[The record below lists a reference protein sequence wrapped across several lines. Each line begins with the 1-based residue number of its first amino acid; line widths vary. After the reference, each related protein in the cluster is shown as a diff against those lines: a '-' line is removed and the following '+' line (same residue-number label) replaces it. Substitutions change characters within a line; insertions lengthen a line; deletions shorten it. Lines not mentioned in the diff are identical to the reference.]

1 MRGAVRH
8 SDSPPYSSPLTPYL
22 GGMALGALRHR
33 NFRLFVGGQFV
44 SLVGTWMQTVAL
56 GWVVLELT
64 DSPFQVGLV
73 STLGALPVLLFTLY
87 GGVVADRMNKH
98 RMVLFLQ
105 VGMLIEA
112 LVLAILTHTGHITI
126 HWIQGLALIA
136 GTFAAFEIPA
146 RQAFVVEMVG
156 KEDLFTAVAINST
169 VFNGTRVIGPALA
182 GLLLAVA
189 GAAVSFYV
197 NAASYL
203 AVVAALV
210 LMRMPAVAP
219 PVRQGA
225 SGDLTALRE
234 GVRFLFSRPLQRT
247 LVLVTT
253 SFSIFGFAFIPMLPV
268 FARDVLHT
276 GSAGYGAMMSAVG
289 IGAALGAIG
298 AAIWGHRLQ
307 RERWVLPSA
316 IAFALMLVAA
326 GLAPNL
332 PVALLL
338 LALAGFAWVL
348 MAVFT
353 NTILQISSP
362 DALRGRVMGFYSF
375 MVVGLA
381 PFGSFQMGWMA
392 EHYGARVA
400 YVAGGIAC
408 GLVALFALARA
419 PRLER

>member
-1 MRGAVRH
+1 
-8 SDSPPYSSPLTPYL
+8 
-22 GGMALGALRHR
+22 MALGALRHR

-298 AAIWGHRLQ
+298 AAIWGHRLE

>member
-1 MRGAVRH
+1 
-8 SDSPPYSSPLTPYL
+8 
-22 GGMALGALRHR
+22 MALGALRHR

-182 GLLLAVA
+182 GLLLALA
-189 GAAVSFYV
+189 GAAVCFYV

-298 AAIWGHRLQ
+298 AAIWGHRLE

>member
-1 MRGAVRH
+1 VGL
-8 SDSPPYSSPLTPYL
+8 PLTLLRFPL
-22 GGMALGALRHR
+22 TSHAVHWGMALGALRHR
-33 NFRLFVGGQFV
+33 NFQLFVGGQFI

-64 DSPFQVGLV
+64 NSPFQVGLV

-98 RMVLFLQ
+98 RMVLVLQ
-105 VGMLIEA
+105 TGMLIEA
-112 LVLAILTHTGHITI
+112 LALAILTHTGHITV
-126 HWIQGLALIA
+126 HWIQVLALIA
-136 GTFAAFEIPA
+136 GLFSAFEIPA

-169 VFNGTRVIGPALA
+169 VFNGTRVLGPALA
-182 GLLLAVA
+182 GLLLAAA
-189 GAAVSFYV
+189 GAAVCFYV

-203 AVVAALV
+203 AVIGGLVA
-210 LMRMPAVAP
+210 MRMPTGTAVARP
-219 PVRQGA
+219 SGQ
-225 SGDLTALRE
+225 GDLHALKE
-234 GVRFLFSRPLQRT
+234 GVRFLFSQPLQRT

-298 AAIWGHRLQ
+298 AAIWGHRLE
-307 RERWVLPSA
+307 RERWVLPCA
-316 IAFALMLVAA
+316 VAFALMLVAA

-332 PVALLL
+332 TVALVL
-338 LALAGFAWVL
+338 LALVGFAWVL

-353 NTILQISSP
+353 NTILQITSP

-392 EHYGARVA
+392 EHYGARTA
-400 YVAGGIAC
+400 YVAGGAAC
-408 GLVALFALARA
+408 MLVAAFAWLRA
-419 PRLER
+419 PRMGR

>member
-1 MRGAVRH
+1 
-8 SDSPPYSSPLTPYL
+8 
-22 GGMALGALRHR
+22 MALGALRHR

-64 DSPFQVGLV
+64 NSPFQVGLV

-298 AAIWGHRLQ
+298 AAIWGHRLE

>member
-1 MRGAVRH
+1 
-8 SDSPPYSSPLTPYL
+8 
-22 GGMALGALRHR
+22 MALGALQHR
-33 NFRLFVGGQFV
+33 NFRLFVGGQFI

-87 GGVVADRMNKH
+87 GGVVADRANKH
-98 RMVLFLQ
+98 RMVLVLQ
-105 VGMLIEA
+105 TGMLIEA
-112 LVLAILTHTGHITI
+112 LALAILTHTGHITV
-126 HWIQGLALIA
+126 HWIQALALIA
-136 GTFAAFEIPA
+136 GIFSAFEIPA

-189 GAAVSFYV
+189 GAAFCFYV

-203 AVVAALV
+203 AVIAGLVMMRLPPRVPHHRPGAAKDLAALW
-210 LMRMPAVAP
+210 
-219 PVRQGA
+219 
-225 SGDLTALRE
+225 E

-247 LVLVTT
+247 LVIVTT

-268 FARDVLHT
+268 FARDVLHV
-276 GSAGYGAMMSAVG
+276 GSGGYGAMMSAVG
-289 IGAALGAIG
+289 IGAAAGAIG
-298 AAIWGHRLQ
+298 AAIWGHRIE
-307 RERWVLPSA
+307 RERWVLPA
-316 IAFALMLVAA
+316 AVAFAMLLIAA
-326 GLAPNL
+326 GLSPNL
-332 PVALLL
+332 PVALVLL
-338 LALAGFAWVL
+338 TLVGFAWVL

-353 NTILQISSP
+353 NTLLQMASP
-362 DALRGRVMGFYSF
+362 DELRGRVMGFYSF

-381 PFGSFQMGWMA
+381 PFGSFQMGWVA

-400 YVAGGIAC
+400 YGLGGMLC
-408 GLVALFALARA
+408 LLVAAVAWSRA
-419 PRLER
+419 PRTVR